1 MLLEKRKNK
10 KKRPDVMSTEL
21 GISRTRG
28 VLGDFERSKKLWKKL
43 WIHLDPIQF
52 WSIVWNSFGRLLQ
65 NDQNDQNDQKIKV
78 Y

>member
-1 MLLEKRKNK
+1 
-10 KKRPDVMSTEL
+10 MSTEL

-28 VLGDFERSKKLWKKL
+28 FLGDFERWKKL

-52 WSIVWNSFGRLLQ
+52 WSTLWNSFGKLL
-65 NDQNDQNDQKIKV
+65 QNDQNDQKIKV